1 MPLRRPVLSIASPA
15 ALTLLA
21 ASALASPASAQV
33 AGSWHVAG
41 KVAAFGFTLDC
52 QFEPSGAKL
61 GGVCVDASTSDPK
74 IKGGRA
80 HPLTAGSVKG
90 DAVSWTYQS
99 SFLLTKFDVTFTGTL
114 AGDRMS
120 GTIDAGG
127 RKGDFTA
134 TRN

>member
-1 MPLRRPVLSIASPA
+1 MPLSRSAHAIASPA
-15 ALTLLA
+15 AFALLA
-21 ASALASPASAQV
+21 AVALASPARAQV

-41 KVAAFGFTLDC
+41 KVAAFGFTLNC

-99 SFLLTKFDVTFTGTL
+99 SFLLTKFDVTFTGTQT
-114 AGDRMS
+114 GDRMS
-120 GTIDAGG
+120 GTLDAGG
-127 RKGDFTA
+127 RTGAITA